1 MTLPGPDHV
10 TASADLAKSRP
21 ATLLQRLLALALAAT
36 AIFLAARFPTAPLA
50 LALGLC
56 AYLLVSLRF
65 ADAWLLVVP
74 ALLPLLYLAPW
85 SGRVFFDE
93 FDLLLLCSLAAA
105 LWHGRA
111 HSRHRRM
118 SSGGRVA
125 LALFTLVYLHALWR
139 GLSGIGELDFNSL
152 ASYYSPLNAL
162 RIGKGFFWALALY
175 PALIG
180 AQQEDRARSNRL
192 LTTGLLLG
200 MSGVAAVV
208 LRERGVLHDMVYY
221 QGLRQLLD
229 SLLDFGTSYRITA
242 LFADMH
248 TGGEAIDGYLSLVWP
263 FAALT
268 LVTARTRW
276 HAAFAAAV
284 TLAAFYA
291 MVVTFSRGVYFS
303 FGVVV
308 FTACMLGVMKHWKS
322 VPARLF
328 LVTALYSGASVI
340 AAILAF
346 RAGGIAA
353 ILACI
358 LGFATGAGYVFGSE
372 RGLASSL
379 LRGLATSS
387 ALGCAAIAAYAA
399 ITSKWAHMAPGT
411 GISLAVSAAVLFA
424 LAGAHL
430 NHGWRGQLG
439 TRNRALASLLLCAA
453 IAAFVPSLFGSRME
467 QRFATTTQDLQHRV
481 AHWRDAVAVMDDDWN
496 TRILGQGVGR
506 FPERYYWVKQQARD
520 VGGFVF
526 RQEGGNAFLQFAG
539 AHDVRL
545 GQRVA
550 LQPGQAFRLTLDVRT
565 RDPEA
570 DLHLRFCHRHLIHP
584 TEWNPAC
591 VDLGRR
597 VKDTQ
602 GEWQHLEFDFNSGDL
617 GALELE
623 LQSPLVLEL
632 ANRREYDMNT
642 KPQTLL
648 DFDNL
653 TLRHTVSGEEILRNG
668 DFEHGID
675 HWFGYYDFN
684 HLPWHI
690 KNLWVNVYF
699 ELGIAGLVAFVL
711 LLSTS
716 IRGLL
721 TQTSGDAGE
730 AAFSIAVLLALVGFV
745 AVGTFGTML
754 DIPRVTFL
762 FFLLLLC
769 GLTQGASPRTQ
780 HMRRRAQG
788 ALPQGESH
796 RALLQQQHH

>member
-1 MTLPGPDHV
+1 M
-10 TASADLAKSRP
+10 TASAELAKSRP

-175 PALIG
+175 SALIG

-276 HAAFAAAV
+276 LAAFGAAV

-308 FTACMLGVMKHWKS
+308 VTACMLGVMKHWKS
-322 VPARLF
+322 VPARLL
-328 LVTALYSGASVI
+328 LVTALYIGASVT

-353 ILACI
+353 MLACI

-387 ALGCAAIAAYAA
+387 ALGCVAIAAYAA
-399 ITSKWAHMAPGT
+399 MTSKWAHMTPGI
-411 GISLAVSAAVLFA
+411 GISLAASGVLLFA
-424 LAGAHL
+424 LAGARL
-430 NHGWRGQLG
+430 NHGWREQLG

-453 IAAFVPSLFGSRME
+453 IAAFVPSLFGARME
-467 QRFATTTQDLQHRV
+467 QRFATSTQDLQHRF
-481 AHWRDAVAVMDDDWN
+481 AHCRDAVAVLVDVWN
-496 TRILGQGVGR
+496 TRILGEGVGR
-506 FPERYYWVKQQARD
+506 FP
-520 VGGFVF
+520 GT
-526 RQEGGNAFLQFAG
+526 LL
-539 AHDVRL
+539 L
-545 GQRVA
+545 GQA
-550 LQPGQAFRLTLDVRT
+550 TGQ
-565 RDPEA
+565 
-570 DLHLRFCHRHLIHP
+570 
-584 TEWNPAC
+584 
-591 VDLGRR
+591 GRR
-597 VKDTQ
+597 RFRV
-602 GEWQHLEFDFNSGDL
+602 
-617 GALELE
+617 
-623 LQSPLVLEL
+623 SPGSRKHVP
-632 ANRREYDMNT
+632 A
-642 KPQTLL
+642 
-648 DFDNL
+648 
-653 TLRHTVSGEEILRNG
+653 I
-668 DFEHGID
+668 
-675 HWFGYYDFN
+675 
-684 HLPWHI
+684 
-690 KNLWVNVYF
+690 
-699 ELGIAGLVAFVL
+699 
-711 LLSTS
+711 
-716 IRGLL
+716 
-721 TQTSGDAGE
+721 
-730 AAFSIAVLLALVGFV
+730 
-745 AVGTFGTML
+745 
-754 DIPRVTFL
+754 
-762 FFLLLLC
+762 C
-769 GLTQGASPRTQ
+769 
-780 HMRRRAQG
+780 RRA
-788 ALPQGESH
+788 
-796 RALLQQQHH
+796 